1 MTRTFIQTNEF
12 VKKWEEMGLTDEDL
26 RRLELEIMKNPH
38 AGTVIQGTGGL
49 RKMRFAFEGSG
60 KRGSLRVCYV
70 DFYRYAAI
78 YLITAYSKSEKDNLS
93 KTECKEIKKMIDL
106 LEKNMSSRRYS
117 YE

>member
-38 AGTVIQGTGGL
+38 AGAVIQGTGGL

-60 KRGSLRVCYV
+60 KRGSSRVCYV
-70 DFYRYAAI
+70 DFYRHATI
-78 YLITAYSKSEKDNLS
+78 YLITAYSKAEKDNLS
-93 KTECKEIKKMIDL
+93 RTECNEIKKLIGL
-106 LEKNMSSRRYS
+106 LEQSICSRRCKD
-117 YE
+117 E

>member
-60 KRGSLRVCYV
+60 KRGS
-70 DFYRYAAI
+70 
-78 YLITAYSKSEKDNLS
+78 SKSEKDNLS
-93 KTECKEIKKMIDL
+93 RTECNEIKKLIGL
-106 LEKNMSSRRYS
+106 LEKSIIS
-117 YE
+117 